1 MSDTIDLRVRLVIRE
16 GSNTYRQ
23 DIAITDLSDAAKK
36 LLHRVEPRIL
46 DADFYRR
53 PMSERAIDVQARTL
67 IEKSGNLNR
76 PEQPLPSELLL
87 PEVNARDRS
96 FEVCAYGHP
105 RNTETYVKW
114 LDGCARILEA
124 KLAERISKRNSIF
137 SRADRLINGRLDDL
151 IRSEPSVYL
160 RSKGDDWAIDFSRF
174 RLSRDPYQRE
184 DLMAR
189 LVSRVKTAECS
200 SLREYIAQHVPGGRD
215 FVARADAE
223 MRPSFAMAM

>member
-36 LLHRVEPRIL
+36 LLHRVEPAIL

-67 IEKSGNLNR
+67 VEKSGNLNR

-87 PEVNARDRS
+87 PEVNARDRA

-114 LDGCARILEA
+114 LDGCARVLEA
-124 KLAERISKRNSIF
+124 KLADRISKRESIF
-137 SRADRLINGRLDDL
+137 SRADRLIDGRLNDL
-151 IRSEPSVYL
+151 VRSDPSAYL
-160 RSKGDDWAIDFSRF
+160 RSKGDDWTIDFSRF
-174 RLSRDPYQRE
+174 RLSRDPYQSE

-189 LVSRVKTAECS
+189 LKSRVKDADCA
-200 SLREYIAQHVPGGRD
+200 SLREYVARHVPGGRA
-215 FVARADAE
+215 FVARADEE
-223 MRPSFAMAM
+223 MRPALAMAM